1 MPSFSR
7 SENLLETSNT
17 KCFRHMSSPTM
28 RRLVLQYHRS
38 AHVTWLV
45 DDALIFPFLGR
56 IRIPQRIS
64 RWLWSWK
71 VQDLWGSFRPK
82 WHQVC
87 HVPHAHVTI
96 LQPVPVVDSV
106 KMFPHQGHQHR
117 RHDGGCTRGD
127 HKRWH
132 VWRGSQVTITCEKCP
147 GSILII
153 WISSICF
160 FSPFQACIIQQCGC
174 DWRQHFATGISSS
187 WKVRHFFA
195 ISCILGMIL
204 ISQGFNDRLNRDLG
218 IKTPS
223 TMRFKLIAANGPQE
237 RRYGSWIGEI
247 CIVWPLWP
255 FGLSSLFEVSLKDFS
270 PWFSL

>member
-1 MPSFSR
+1 MFR
-7 SENLLETSNT
+7 SGRLSGISST

-106 KMFPHQGHQHR
+106 KMFPHQGHKHR

-132 VWRGSQVTITCEKCP
+132 VWRGSQVTITCVKCP

-187 WKVRHFFA
+187 WKVLFHA
-195 ISCILGMIL
+195 S
-204 ISQGFNDRLNRDLG
+204 SAW
-218 IKTPS
+218 S
-223 TMRFKLIAANGPQE
+223 WS
-237 RRYGSWIGEI
+237 RRVSMTGLTVTSGLRPRPPWGSNWLL
-247 CIVWPLWP
+247 PM
-255 FGLSSLFEVSLKDFS
+255 GLRNADMDHG
-270 PWFSL
+270 